1 MRDAALIRKR
11 SLLGRLGQFRSRK
24 CLPAVLHDEY
34 SFDIYG
40 WVTASS
46 GEVQA
51 SQRFGGGRLSYFP
64 AHTWGQK
71 VLVVTKR
78 ISSWMQ
84 AVKVRFL
91 LRVCG
96 HNLGITVTWSVV
108 CASQGDQKKEV
119 WASLPRLLPDTLY
132 RMDRWT
138 SYSNYYPN
146 MSFRTLQGHNI
157 VAWVSGL
164 SLFMCITAHRA
175 SGLHSFVIYFHIH
188 KVFVLQSKNKVGCP
202 VGISFYIIGR
212 FFLISLNRKKAELWI
227 YSSTGTV

>member
-1 MRDAALIRKR
+1 M
-11 SLLGRLGQFRSRK
+11 LLSSGK
-24 CLPAVLHDEY
+24 DPYWE
-34 SFDIYG
+34 G
-40 WVTASS
+40 WVSS
-46 GEVQA
+46 DPENVCRLCSMMSTVLIFMDGLLPQVEKFKH
-51 SQRFGGGRLSYFP
+51 RFGGGRLSYFP
-64 AHTWGQK
+64 AHTCGQK

-96 HNLGITVTWSVV
+96 HNLGITVIWSVV

-146 MSFRTLQGHNI
+146 MSFRTLQGLNI
-157 VAWVSGL
+157 VA
-164 SLFMCITAHRA
+164 
-175 SGLHSFVIYFHIH
+175 
-188 KVFVLQSKNKVGCP
+188 
-202 VGISFYIIGR
+202 
-212 FFLISLNRKKAELWI
+212 
-227 YSSTGTV
+227 